1 MASSSI
7 IPMIDV
13 DEFVVEHDY
22 TTFIIREAAAQ
33 DLIDLNDSVKDT
45 CTELENIIKQLE
57 SLKEALEVNDG
68 LVPQITDCISKI
80 KEKVQEFKDK
90 NTEMFKAI
98 NQVSTYVS
106 DQSSTKAQK
115 LSNVL
120 NNIKNVK
127 VYGAK

>member
-1 MASSSI
+1 MSSSSI

-33 DLIDLNDSVKDT
+33 DLIDLNNSVKDT
-45 CTELENIIKQLE
+45 CTELEKIIKQLE
-57 SLKEALEVNDG
+57 TLKDALEVNDG
-68 LVPQITDCISKI
+68 LVPKISDCISKI

-106 DQSSTKAQK
+106 DQSSSKAQK